1 MALLGRLLISPS
13 TLNSPG
19 GVGSAELAKFLASSH
34 SPPANP
40 FAVELLAVHRP
51 WHVLPFQTL
60 ICPEGLEVRSCPN
73 FGQFPLSTSKPPRG
87 RNAGQIFGQ
96 SSADPRGRTSGR
108 SWVGSASTA
117 SSPAVSL
124 IYSLGPLQ
132 RVSLPRDRH
141 YSRCCSC
148 PSQFLAEQDF
158 TVFAISACSS
168 RTVSSSRAVCSS
180 QFSAATVSARQPCRE
195 PAVAGTFPCCS
206 HSLVQ
211 QPGSS
216 CSAVSCCGN
225 IAQFFTGNPAGCS
238 ISTMQPAHRAIQH
251 SPSPQSMQSNATL
264 ADACD
269 CTGVSFPAA
278 SIAAS

>member
-1 MALLGRLLISPS
+1 VRSWPNFWQVLTLHQQTPS
-13 TLNSPG
+13 RSNCWPFTGHGTFYLLNSNLPR
-19 GVGSAELAKFLASSH
+19 GVGSAELPKFWSVPTLH
-34 SPPANP
+34 Q
-40 FAVELLAVHRP
+40 
-51 WHVLPFQTL
+51 QT
-60 ICPEGLEVRSCPN
+60 PSRSKCWPN
-73 FGQFPLSTSKPPRG
+73 
-87 RNAGQIFGQ
+87 FGQ